1 MFDFID
7 LTEARAKQRS
17 APRPDVV
24 VLRALSE
31 QFGLQSPDL
40 DELVL
45 SIEQAEAEYES
56 ANLAGDGDELR
67 RDAHQRA
74 EETNSAG
81 IDAQLERIR
90 GCLGA
95 TGSVN
100 HLFSLAAQKAQGE
113 TLHRAA

>member
-1 MFDFID
+1 MSNTID
-7 LTEARAKQRS
+7 ITQARAKQRG

-31 QFGLQSPDL
+31 QLGLQSPDL

-56 ANLAGDGDELR
+56 ANLAGDGGELH

-100 HLFSLAAQKAQGE
+100 HLFSLAAKKTRGE
-113 TLHRAA
+113 TLHEAA